1 MRKILIYVKK
11 KLKFLGKFGM
21 NFEDAVI
28 KVLGRLEYGI
38 TSRDKLKKI
47 KIGRKNK
54 FDRVM
59 GYLESKKLI
68 YPRSYENHDY
78 AMSPEGVD
86 FLNTKRKE
94 KLQQESN
101 RIIALTGS
109 VVALVMIYNF
119 LTQTNLVKDF
129 NFISIIFLILLLS
142 SFGLIIAFI
151 INSIFRRN

>member
-1 MRKILIYVKK
+1 
-11 KLKFLGKFGM
+11 M

-28 KVLGRLEYGI
+28 KILGKLEYGPA
-38 TSRDKLKKI
+38 SRNKLKKI

-54 FDRVM
+54 FDRIT
-59 GYLESKKLI
+59 GYLESQELV
-68 YPRSYENHDY
+68 YPRLAEHPDY
-78 AMSPEGVD
+78 AINPAGVD
-86 FLNTKRKE
+86 LLNTKRKE

-119 LTQTNLVKDF
+119 LTQTNLVKNF
-129 NFISIIFLILLLS
+129 NYISIIFLILLIGI
-142 SFGLIIAFI
+142 FGLIITFI

>member
-1 MRKILIYVKK
+1 
-11 KLKFLGKFGM
+11 M

-28 KVLGRLEYGI
+28 KVLGKLEYGM

-47 KIGRKNK
+47 KFGRKNK
-54 FDRVM
+54 FDRIM
-59 GYLESKKLI
+59 GYLESQKLV

-78 AMSPEGVD
+78 AMSPEGVN

-119 LTQTNLVKDF
+119 FTQTNLVKNF
-129 NFISIIFLILLLS
+129 NYISIIFLILLIG
-142 SFGLIIAFI
+142 SFGLIITFI